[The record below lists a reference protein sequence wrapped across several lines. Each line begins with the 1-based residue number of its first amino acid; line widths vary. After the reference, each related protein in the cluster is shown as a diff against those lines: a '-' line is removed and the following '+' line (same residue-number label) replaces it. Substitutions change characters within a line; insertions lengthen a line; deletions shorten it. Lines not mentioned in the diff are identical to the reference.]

1 MLDPAITWVALEEA
15 GREPRWAWR
24 DLETGRLCEGM
35 ATASAELVDPLLL
48 MLAEG
53 RDDLR
58 CNEEGDN
65 PHHLLFVVLAYAD
78 LTVIVA
84 RFGLEAHVTVG
95 VAPCKNAYMLGVKL
109 VGFLDRGKQARR
121 LVEIDGNVPA

>member
-1 MLDPAITWVALEEA
+1 MMNSSGNCEVIEIRRTMPFMALAQQVFMLDPAITWVALEEA

-24 DLETGRLCEGM
+24 DLVTGRLCAGM

-48 MLAEG
+48 MRAEG

-65 PHHLLFVVLAYAD
+65 PHH
-78 LTVIVA
+78 
-84 RFGLEAHVTVG
+84 RFLSFWHTQTW
-95 VAPCKNAYMLGVKL
+95 P
-109 VGFLDRGKQARR
+109 
-121 LVEIDGNVPA
+121 